1 MRENTFSHSGREG
14 QREAMLGRNEKKE
27 EESTDGEG
35 EVDRKGR
42 QKAGSRRWSGA
53 GWRYF

>member
-1 MRENTFSHSGREG
+1 MG
-14 QREAMLGRNEKKE
+14 EKLKE
-27 EESTDGEG
+27 REESTDGEG
-35 EVDRKGR
+35 EVARKGR